1 MNIFLLGIN
10 HKTAPI
16 ELREKFSVTSSQY
29 DDFNDFFGKDG
40 AVFEQLV
47 LSTCNR
53 TEIYGVTEDLNT
65 TTEHAVTT
73 FSRFSQIAPE
83 HFREKLY
90 QKSGEEAVRH
100 LFTVASGL
108 DSMAL
113 GETEILGQVKD
124 AYQKAQTSRRTRKT
138 LNTLFQKSLNVG
150 KKVRTDTEI
159 GLGKISIASIAV
171 DLSKKIFHKLD
182 NKKVMLIG
190 SGTVARQV
198 CEALVSNGVKNI
210 MIANRNAE
218 RAEALVE
225 EFGGQVVLFDDLDP
239 WMPQTDIVISS
250 AGCPQ
255 AFIHKEQVERW
266 MHHKNRKALFLI
278 DLGVPR
284 NISEDVNDVTD
295 AYLYNLDDL
304 KSIADQNI
312 RGRQTAVQAC
322 EQIVWKS
329 AEHFMNWF
337 RQELTSRQSRQTEV
351 LSGKEKQDA
360 KA

>member
-1 MNIFLLGIN
+1 
-10 HKTAPI
+10 
-16 ELREKFSVTSSQY
+16 
-29 DDFNDFFGKDG
+29 
-40 AVFEQLV
+40 
-47 LSTCNR
+47 
-53 TEIYGVTEDLNT
+53 
-65 TTEHAVTT
+65 
-73 FSRFSQIAPE
+73 
-83 HFREKLY
+83 
-90 QKSGEEAVRH
+90 
-100 LFTVASGL
+100 
-108 DSMAL
+108 
-113 GETEILGQVKD
+113 
-124 AYQKAQTSRRTRKT
+124 
-138 LNTLFQKSLNVG
+138 
-150 KKVRTDTEI
+150 
-159 GLGKISIASIAV
+159 
-171 DLSKKIFHKLD
+171 
-182 NKKVMLIG
+182 MLIG
-190 SGTVARQV
+190 SGMVARQV
-198 CEALVSNGVKNI
+198 CEALTSNGVKNM

-255 AFIHKEQVERW
+255 AFIHKERVERW

>member
-16 ELREKFSVTSSQY
+16 ELREKFSVNSSQY

-124 AYQKAQTSRRTRKT
+124 AYQKAQTSRWTRKT

-150 KKVRTDTEI
+150 KKVRSVPSRNRRTAARTRTSPTCTSANATRR
-159 GLGKISIASIAV
+159 LAV
-171 DLSKKIFHKLD
+171 S
-182 NKKVMLIG
+182 G
-190 SGTVARQV
+190 SR
-198 CEALVSNGVKNI
+198 
-210 MIANRNAE
+210 
-218 RAEALVE
+218 
-225 EFGGQVVLFDDLDP
+225 
-239 WMPQTDIVISS
+239 
-250 AGCPQ
+250 
-255 AFIHKEQVERW
+255 
-266 MHHKNRKALFLI
+266 
-278 DLGVPR
+278 
-284 NISEDVNDVTD
+284 
-295 AYLYNLDDL
+295 
-304 KSIADQNI
+304 
-312 RGRQTAVQAC
+312 
-322 EQIVWKS
+322 
-329 AEHFMNWF
+329 
-337 RQELTSRQSRQTEV
+337 LTSFTNMLLCTLFPIGYSLCMVLAVAPSRASLRTSSIETITRDPTFEARMRP
-351 LSGKEKQDA
+351 LRM
-360 KA
+360 